1 MPHGML
7 LVVGPTGSG
16 KSTTLYCVMKMLNSD
31 ERKII
36 TVEDP
41 VEYQLAG
48 LTQIQVRANI
58 GLTFAAGLRSI
69 VRQDP
74 DVILVGEIRDLE
86 TAEIAIHAAL
96 TGHLV
101 LSTLHTND
109 AAGAVSRLLEMG
121 IESFLISSSLLGVV
135 SQRLVRRICPEC
147 GGEGRTVE
155 EGGAAGQTRRCR
167 NCLGSGYRGRVGIFE
182 MLLVGDELRTAI
194 NERRDS
200 NEIAAIARRHGMR
213 SLREDGMDKV
223 RQGITT
229 EAEVARVCQ
238 LDLVD

>member
-1 MPHGML
+1 
-7 LVVGPTGSG
+7 
-16 KSTTLYCVMKMLNSD
+16 
-31 ERKII
+31 
-36 TVEDP
+36 
-41 VEYQLAG
+41 
-48 LTQIQVRANI
+48 
-58 GLTFAAGLRSI
+58 
-69 VRQDP
+69 
-74 DVILVGEIRDLE
+74 
-86 TAEIAIHAAL
+86 
-96 TGHLV
+96 
-101 LSTLHTND
+101 
-109 AAGAVSRLLEMG
+109 
-121 IESFLISSSLLGVV
+121 
-135 SQRLVRRICPEC
+135 
-147 GGEGRTVE
+147 VE